1 MLSALVCGAYL
12 SELLLH
18 DQVPVDLKSPARL
31 QLLIRATHVADNKHA
46 VPFRELGLF
55 RDKASFISLC
65 KGIICFVVFCF
76 FLKK

>member
-12 SELLLH
+12 SELLLR

-46 VPFRELGLF
+46 VPFRELW
-55 RDKASFISLC
+55 AI
-65 KGIICFVVFCF
+65 
-76 FLKK
+76 